1 MLLDNNRLQGDKI
14 LKQEYMPLTELAT
27 RWGTTRHFLWKRVK
41 DGLIPSFQLAKNNKI
56 FIPVEW
62 IDKQEKGSKIN

>member
-1 MLLDNNRLQGDKI
+1 
-14 LKQEYMPLTELAT
+14 MPLTELAT